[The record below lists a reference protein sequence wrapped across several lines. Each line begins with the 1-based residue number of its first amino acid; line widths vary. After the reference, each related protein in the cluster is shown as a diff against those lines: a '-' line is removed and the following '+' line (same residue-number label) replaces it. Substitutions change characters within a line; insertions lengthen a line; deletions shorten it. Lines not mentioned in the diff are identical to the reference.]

1 MTYNEL
7 WAQALS
13 YALNHHMPNHRANQF
28 AHEYAR
34 ALEELAANS
43 DVLSPE
49 QFDRL
54 VRVDDNTTTDDSP
67 HGLRVFRHPPKVR
80 GGP

>member
-1 MTYNEL
+1 MSYNEL

-13 YALNHHMPNHRANQF
+13 YALNQHKPMHRASQF

-34 ALEELAANS
+34 SLEELAANS

-54 VRVDDNTTTDDSP
+54 IRPVDD
-67 HGLRVFRHPPKVR
+67 HYCERV
-80 GGP
+80 GP